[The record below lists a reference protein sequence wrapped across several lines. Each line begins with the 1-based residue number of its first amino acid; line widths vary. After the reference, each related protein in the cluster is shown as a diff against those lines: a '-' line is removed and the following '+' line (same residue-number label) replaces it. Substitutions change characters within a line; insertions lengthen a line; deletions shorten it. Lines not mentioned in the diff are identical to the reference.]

1 MCADTHRVEAPH
13 AFEVQRRMSGIRL
26 EELQLLVGQNANGLW
41 QFTVAPPEAGC
52 CVVIQSFRER
62 PARWSARASSARASS
77 LPAFAS
83 ASSCAS
89 HAAASKEV
97 NHSRNVA
104 SSLAVRLRISRSSF
118 STLVIGEEYK

>member
-1 MCADTHRVEAPH
+1 
-13 AFEVQRRMSGIRL
+13 MSGIRL
-26 EELQLLVGQNANGLW
+26 EELKLLVGQNANGLW

-89 HAAASKEV
+89 HSAAFKAITARPLQALV
-97 NHSRNVA
+97 RHPLTA
-104 SSLAVRLRISRSSF
+104 PGSLECERPDARLGRPNPTPSF
-118 STLVIGEEYK
+118 

>member
-1 MCADTHRVEAPH
+1 
-13 AFEVQRRMSGIRL
+13 MSGIRL
-26 EELQLLVGQNANGLW
+26 EELKLLVGQNANGLW

-83 ASSCAS
+83 ASSWTPRSEEHTSELQSQSNLVC
-89 HAAASKEV
+89 
-97 NHSRNVA
+97 
-104 SSLAVRLRISRSSF
+104 RLLLETKID
-118 STLVIGEEYK
+118 VIERM